1 MNKKKKE
8 GAAASMDNIYKLNGK
23 VPVAKAIPFGLQH
36 ILAMF
41 VANIA
46 PILIVAGVCNISEQ
60 EKATLIQCAM
70 LIAGIGTLIQLFP
83 VWRIGSG
90 LPIVMGI
97 CFTFV
102 SIFSYIGAT
111 YGYGTIMGAVLI
123 GGIIEGC
130 LGLLA
135 KYWTKIITPIVSA
148 SVVTAIGFSLLSVG
162 ASSFGGGTGAEDFGS
177 VKNWI
182 LGSITLLCCILFNL
196 FAKSYWKQLSVLF
209 GLVVGYIV
217 AIPMGMVDFSSLSS
231 TAIISFP
238 QFMPFKMEFN
248 INAIV
253 SVTLIFLVSATET
266 IGDTSALASS
276 GLGRDVTAKE
286 TAGSIACD
294 GFISSISSLFGC
306 LPITSFSQNVGL
318 VAMTKVVN
326 RFTIGTGAVIMIL
339 AGIFPIFGA
348 VLATLPNAVLGGCT
362 IMMFGTIVV
371 SGLQMVSKC
380 GFSHRNITI
389 AALSLSVG
397 IGFTQVPEVFAV
409 FPKIVQTVFAE
420 NCVAVV
426 FVVALLMNLIL
437 PKEMEE

>member
-97 CFTFV
+97 SFTFV

-111 YGYGTIMGAVLI
+111 YGYGAIMGAVLI

-182 LGSITLLCCILFNL
+182 LGSITLLCCVLFNL

-437 PKEMEE
+437 PKEMKE